1 MRIRTQSGSRLSN
14 GLPVYFLHLNERV
27 NRYIILLCEYV
38 DTQNALCYTDRTNYF
53 LSFLLR
59 MELTMDV
66 PNVPYICVSNLI
78 LIQK

>member
-38 DTQNALCYTDRTNYF
+38 DSKIDVCYTNQTTYF
-53 LSFLLR
+53 FIILLR
-59 MELTMDV
+59 MELTMMTRTYRTCLYQ
-66 PNVPYICVSNLI
+66 N
-78 LIQK
+78 